1 MAPPPRGSAGRPPRY
16 NPIVP
21 SVARVRWA
29 KFRVT
34 VVSAVALT
42 ILCVLLYLLT
52 GGTLFEP
59 KARLYLFIP
68 DATGLGPTAPVR
80 VDGID
85 IGTVDW
91 VRFSGSNDLAR
102 IVKVQI
108 TIDKSRLDSITA
120 DSVAQISNDT
130 LVGDKFV
137 DITTGKAPGHVPEN
151 GELHFKPQPD
161 LMRSVDLEAFEKQ
174 LRIVDA
180 TLADIEAGRTD
191 LGKFVIGDEVY
202 LRLRA
207 RMTQLQSGMR
217 RALASNAQ
225 IGSLVYTDALYQ
237 KIRAPILKIDDS
249 IAQIAS
255 GQGAAG
261 RFLNDPAQYQS
272 LRNSLDQ
279 LRKGIADARSADLLS
294 SDASYRDWNAA
305 IASIAR
311 QVDEVNQSRMLN
323 ATDIYE
329 SWTGSL
335 REMQATVKDFRQNP
349 QKYLRLKVF

>member
-1 MAPPPRGSAGRPPRY
+1 M
-16 NPIVP
+16 P
-21 SVARVRWA
+21 SVARIRWA

-34 VVSAVALT
+34 VVTVVALT
-42 ILCVLLYLLT
+42 ILTVLVFLLT

-68 DATGLGPTAPVR
+68 DATGLGPSAPVR

-151 GELHFKPQPD
+151 GELLFKPQPD
-161 LMRSVDLEAFEKQ
+161 LMRSIDLEDFEKQ

-202 LRLRA
+202 VRLRA
-207 RMTQLQSGMR
+207 RMTQLQNGLR
-217 RALASNAQ
+217 RATASNAQ
-225 IGSLVYTDALYQ
+225 IGGLVYTDALYSQ
-237 KIRAPILKIDDS
+237 IRAPILKIDDA
-249 IAQIAS
+249 IARIAS
-255 GQGAAG
+255 GQDAAG
-261 RFLNDPAQYQS
+261 RFLNDPAQYLALRDS
-272 LRNSLDQ
+272 LEQ
-279 LRKGIADARSADLLS
+279 LRKSIADARSAELLN
-294 SDASYRDWNAA
+294 SDATYRDFNAGV
-305 IASIAR
+305 ASIAR
-311 QVDEVNQSRMLN
+311 QVDDINQSRMLN
-323 ATDIYE
+323 ATDAYE
-329 SWTGSL
+329 SLTGSL
-335 REMQATVKDFRQNP
+335 RELQSTVKDFRQNP
-349 QKYLRLKVF
+349 QKYLRLKIF